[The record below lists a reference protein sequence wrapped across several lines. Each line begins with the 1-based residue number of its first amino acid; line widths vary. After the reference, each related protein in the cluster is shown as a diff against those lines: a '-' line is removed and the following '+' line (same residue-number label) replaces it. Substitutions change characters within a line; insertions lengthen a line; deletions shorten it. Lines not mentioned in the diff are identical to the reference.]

1 MRCSDTGF
9 LRDLAN
15 ALDVADSL
23 AAAAVAD
30 AAEPDPELVG
40 GIGHKRSPP
49 MAGACVNGF
58 PVRQDADVVRQSQK
72 VLDCELATP
81 SSTVATNPGCADNDL
96 GAFGRQCFYLALPLD
111 LLADWLILANGSFV
125 ENIITLR
132 GPGARLRSEPG

>member
-1 MRCSDTGF
+1 MCCCDTGF

-30 AAEPDPELVG
+30 AAEPDPELVV

-58 PVRQDADVVRQSQK
+58 SVRQDADVVRQSQK
-72 VLDCELATP
+72 GLYCEFATP
-81 SSTVATNPGCADNDL
+81 SSTVGANPWCADKDL
-96 GAFGRQCFYLALPLD
+96 SAFWRP
-111 LLADWLILANGSFV
+111 
-125 ENIITLR
+125 
-132 GPGARLRSEPG
+132 